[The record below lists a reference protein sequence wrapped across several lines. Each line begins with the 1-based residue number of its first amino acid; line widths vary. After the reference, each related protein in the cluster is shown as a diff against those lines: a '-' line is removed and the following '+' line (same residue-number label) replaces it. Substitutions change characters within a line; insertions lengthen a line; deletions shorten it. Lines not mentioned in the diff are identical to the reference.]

1 MARETSDCLATVSR
15 TKLISG
21 SRKVKSRDPR
31 RSRLC
36 HRNASHRD
44 WIQHYWISLSVLCTG
59 EELLLGARARDRER
73 ERERVPSGGTTGRE
87 AARNSFGGCAGAR
100 ERSNDDYCRAGGI
113 YSPTAF
119 AIIGELPLVNCSRY
133 AVGTRALASKH
144 HYCPDTGASARA
156 AVFAVLLVINF
167 APVAHCR
174 RGAALMRGPDA
185 FASHYGKSK
194 RQAS

>member
-73 ERERVPSGGTTGRE
+73 ERESAVWRNDRARGGKELVRWL
-87 AARNSFGGCAGAR
+87 RGCA
-100 ERSNDDYCRAGGI
+100 RA
-113 YSPTAF
+113 
-119 AIIGELPLVNCSRY
+119 E
-133 AVGTRALASKH
+133 
-144 HYCPDTGASARA
+144 
-156 AVFAVLLVINF
+156 
-167 APVAHCR
+167 
-174 RGAALMRGPDA
+174 
-185 FASHYGKSK
+185 
-194 RQAS
+194 